1 MATKGLYAKLMKRK
15 SFRESTPR
23 SREIKLARAEAYRK
37 KKRRKK

>member
-23 SREIKLARAEAYRK
+23 SREIKLKRAESY
-37 KKRRKK
+37 RRKKRKKR